1 MQLTRQQVIAH
12 RVAAQGLLRDGS
24 SIDELAVLDFG
35 VQDTSGSARLAF
47 DARVRRPVAPPD
59 TLART
64 ATVWTLR
71 GAPHVHR
78 RRDLNGLAAA
88 LWPLS
93 DADALARM
101 QASAPLRKAGIGGLD
116 GFTTALAALCN
127 IVTAPMDKGSV
138 STALTKATPDGLH
151 RHCRACQAT
160 HVYEIVLRFPT
171 LAAGLELEPG
181 TSPPV
186 LVPRAKAVVPDAVD
200 VDALQELVRTY
211 LRLLGPGTD
220 ADVADYLGARRADL
234 AKVWPDDL
242 VEVGVEGRT
251 AWLPDDAVAKAR
263 RPRKPRLT
271 RLLGAFDPYLQAR
284 DRDLIVPD
292 KAVQKTLWPILG
304 RPGVVFV
311 NGEVVGTWRPK
322 SAKTRLQLNVE
333 TFAPLP
339 PAIRRE
345 VEADAERVGTA
356 RDATDV
362 DVRWVD

>member
-1 MQLTRQQVIAH
+1 MQLTRQQVIAY
-12 RVAAQGLLRDGS
+12 RVASQGLLRDGS
-24 SIDELAVLDFG
+24 SVDELAVLDFG
-35 VQDTSGSARLAF
+35 VQDTSGSARLSF
-47 DARVRRPVAPPD
+47 DARVRRPVASPD
-59 TLART
+59 SLALT

-78 RRDLNGLAAA
+78 RTDLDRLAAA

-93 DADALARM
+93 DADALNRLL
-101 QASAPLRKAGIGGLD
+101 ASAPLRKAGIGGLD
-116 GFTTALAALCN
+116 AFTTALAGLRK
-127 IVTAPMDKGSV
+127 IVTAPMGKGAA
-138 STALTKATPDGLH
+138 STALTRATPDGLH
-151 RHCRACQAT
+151 RYCRACKAT
-160 HVYEIVLRFPT
+160 HVYELILRFPT
-171 LAAGLELEPG
+171 LAAGVELEPG

-200 VDALQELVRTY
+200 VKALQDLVRTY

-242 VEVGVEGRT
+242 VEVDVEGRSG
-251 AWLPDDAVAKAR
+251 WLPADAAKAAR

-271 RLLGAFDPYLQAR
+271 RLLGGFDPYLQAR

-304 RPGVVFV
+304 RPGVLFV
-311 NGEVVGTWRPK
+311 DGEVVGTWRPK
-322 SAKTRLQLNVE
+322 SAKARLQLHVE
-333 TFAPLP
+333 AFAPLP

-345 VEADAERVGTA
+345 VDAEAERVGA
-356 RDATDV
+356 VREATDV